1 MMMRSPSSVHYID
14 DTPHGFVHQDTPESI
29 RASRNTGQFSYISSD
44 ASSNDDEIESELF
57 NDENMFP
64 TEGRLQQ
71 KRASQPLQPSPAPF
85 HLKSPQK
92 IHTRPSMRIAGDD
105 GARIS
110 MFKSR
115 YSQNN
120 PNIASKLSLASSL
133 ADITNIS
140 NLSNVSLAS
149 RRTSHLSNQ
158 SYQTRRNRSLT
169 DNAST
174 ISIEQKRNQ
183 IIQRLNKRN
192 SKNLSNP
199 YFYQYKENK
208 QPSQAPP
215 EAPEAPED
223 PDGSFDYGHSR
234 MMSSTFG
241 SFSDVISNS
250 PVKSTEESLNFN
262 DIPPVK
268 TRTIFTISED
278 RDTTHAERN
287 RVSSSGQQDH
297 DVGHDS
303 NGNGAPSEH
312 EQSRGAGEDN
322 DGYANRSNGNNTSS
336 NTSHNNSKNSGTKTD
351 STKNTTSGDDT
362 TSSDEREISRR
373 IRLSQEI
380 RGGLFSELQFTPVTA
395 GVHGVV
401 LSGIEDESLNDES
414 DSVGT
419 VSTDRIQL
427 RPVGANPDLT
437 GGHHF
442 AVLAQPAYQPK
453 LLADDDDNGNGNSG
467 GGSNDAT
474 NSRPGP
480 VMTVNVMNHSDGSRE
495 SRSKNFT
502 LSNNSSVSVV
512 AQVQPS
518 RSETVLDLTAEPEE
532 RKKRMFRKPPPPS
545 ASPSPTAPLTLPT
558 ANFTGAGVG
567 NDTEATSN
575 LIRSVKQSNKQLN
588 LERVPIVPHF
598 PAALYS
604 NHSIELN
611 SDDTDTT
618 QGSGDSREQLLAW
631 ANPRKN
637 TPAPPPAG
645 KHDPEKA
652 AGLVSNDYRR
662 EYHDYELHGSCSG
675 RVAVLLLLCSVLAP
689 PFFLVIAL
697 GHLDSIFG
705 AIARRYKLTA
715 AVLFGLFCLG
725 SAIGIA
731 VGFGYGLRHKM

>member
-1 MMMRSPSSVHYID
+1 MRSPNSVRC
-14 DTPHGFVHQDTPESI
+14 DTPHGLVHQDTPESI
-29 RASRNTGQFSYISSD
+29 RASRNTGQFSFMSSD

-57 NDENMFP
+57 NDENLFP
-64 TEGRLQQ
+64 TDGRLQEKQ
-71 KRASQPLQPSPAPF
+71 SWQPLQSSLAPF
-85 HLKSPQK
+85 QLKSPQK
-92 IHTRPSMRIAGDD
+92 IHTRPSMRIAGDE
-105 GARIS
+105 GTRIS

-133 ADITNIS
+133 ADITNVS

-149 RRTSHLSNQ
+149 RRASNLSGQ
-158 SYQTRRNRSLT
+158 SYQTRRNQSFT

-215 EAPEAPED
+215 EAPDD
-223 PDGSFDYGHSR
+223 PDDSLDYGHSR

-241 SFSDVISNS
+241 SFSDVLSNS
-250 PVKSTEESLNFN
+250 PEKSTEESLNFN
-262 DIPPVK
+262 DNPPVR

-278 RDTTHAERN
+278 RDTTHTQGNQA
-287 RVSSSGQQDH
+287 SSSGQRDH
-297 DVGHDS
+297 DMGHDS
-303 NGNGAPSEH
+303 SRNGAPSEH
-312 EQSRGAGEDN
+312 EQSRSADEDN
-322 DGYANRSNGNNTSS
+322 GDYANKSNGNNTSS
-336 NTSHNNSKNSGTKTD
+336 NKSSNMSHNKSHNSGTKTD
-351 STKNTTSGDDT
+351 STKNTTSGDET

-380 RGGLFSELQFTPVTA
+380 RGGLFSELRFTPVTA
-395 GVHGVV
+395 GVSGAV
-401 LSGIEDESLNDES
+401 LSEIEDGSHNDES

-427 RPVGANPDLT
+427 HPIGAGADLV

-442 AVLAQPAYQPK
+442 AVLAQPAYTPR
-453 LLADDDDNGNGNSG
+453 LLADGGDDNDNDNDNACAGAANSG
-467 GGSNDAT
+467 
-474 NSRPGP
+474 PGP

-512 AQVQPS
+512 AQAQPS
-518 RSETVLDLTAEPEE
+518 RSETVLDLTAKPTE
-532 RKKRMFRKPPPPS
+532 RKRRLFRKPPPPS
-545 ASPSPTAPLTLPT
+545 PSPSPTAPLALPN
-558 ANFTGAGVG
+558 AK
-567 NDTEATSN
+567 NDNATSN
-575 LIRSVKQSNKQLN
+575 LIRSVKQSNKQFN
-588 LERVPIVPHF
+588 LERVPVLPHF

-604 NHSIELN
+604 DHSIELN

-618 QGSGDSREQLLAW
+618 QGSGDSREQLLRV
-631 ANPRKN
+631 NPGKKA
-637 TPAPPPAG
+637 PAPSPAG
-645 KHDPEKA
+645 NGNAKNKHDLEKGA
-652 AGLVSNDYRR
+652 ALVSNDYRR

-675 RVAVLLLLCSVLAP
+675 RIAVLLLLCSVLAP

-697 GHLDSIFG
+697 GHLDSVFG
-705 AIARRYKLTA
+705 TIARRYKIAA
-715 AVLFGLFCLG
+715 AVLFALFCLG
-725 SAIGIA
+725 SAIGIT
-731 VGFGYGLRHKM
+731 VGFGYGLRHPV